1 MTKKNINVLAAIA
14 MIATGAFVA
23 GACTDSD
30 YDFNNIDNTVGIGG
44 ELTLPGSSTDTIKL
58 ADVLD
63 LDNSDCVKVRD
74 NGDYVF
80 EQTGDEI
87 EVTEIKVDGFTIQE
101 KLTSGQAFVIDL
113 ESMAKKN
120 AKAHARTKFSN
131 TQRIRRFVY
140 DGHSD
145 DVVDLTR
152 VSINPASM
160 DLSVHFPQGLSSVM
174 PTIDKLQFF
183 MPEYIVVGSVSG
195 NGNGTLSHSGT
206 VITLTGVNTSR
217 DLSLTVTTD
226 ELVFSADNM
235 DNGELTIENG
245 DITLTGDIDMS
256 LEATLD
262 ITGTPSQTRFEINNT
277 FNLDTFKPVSAVGKF
292 DPSID
297 LNSLGNIEI
306 NGVPEFL
313 TDGDVRADLDNPQIM
328 VAINNTM
335 NATGLVNGTIT
346 ATKDG
351 RKTAS
356 VTVPQMTIHPATTT
370 NICICRRKTAEIE
383 AEYGSNAYEVP
394 ELSTLIETIPD
405 NISFDA
411 EAMADK
417 TKESEFMLDH
427 TYTIAPKYS
436 VEAPIAF
443 AENASIVYK
452 DSIDGWHKDL
462 EDYDLSDDACITV
475 TANIENRVP
484 AYLTL
489 TATPIDEN
497 GNDISTDVN
506 VEVSGTVIASPDGEE
521 SAYTPLTIN
530 ITKKTADAMKKIDGL
545 RLTIQGKAKSED
557 GTDSVTGKTLNS
569 KKHFLIARDVKI
581 KVTGKIIAD
590 FN

>member
-292 DPSID
+292 DHSID

>member
-87 EVTEIKVDGFTIQE
+87 EVTEIRVDGFTIME

-120 AKAHARTKFSN
+120 VKAHARTKFSN

-335 NATGLVNGTIT
+335 NATGLVKGTIT

>member
-152 VSINPASM
+152 VNINPASM

>member
-152 VSINPASM
+152 VNINPASM

-183 MPEYIVVGSVSG
+183 MPEYIVVGNVSG

-226 ELVFSADNM
+226 ELVFSADKM

-452 DSIDGWHKDL
+452 DSIDGWHKNL

-530 ITKKTADAMKKIDGL
+530 ITKRTADAMKKIDGL

>member
-14 MIATGAFVA
+14 MIATGTFVA

-87 EVTEIKVDGFTIQE
+87 EVTEIKVDGFTIME

-131 TQRIRRFVY
+131 TQRIRRFTY

-152 VSINPASM
+152 VNINPASM

-262 ITGTPSQTRFEINNT
+262 ITGTPSQTRFEISNT

-292 DPSID
+292 DPSIN
-297 LNSLGNIEI
+297 LNSLGNVEI
-306 NGVPEFL
+306 NGIPEFL

-328 VAINNTM
+328 ISINNTM
-335 NATGLVNGTIT
+335 NATGLVKGTIT

-351 RKTAS
+351 RRTAS

-370 NICICRRKTAEIE
+370 EICICRRKTAEIE

-417 TKESEFMLDH
+417 TKESEFILDH

-452 DSIDGWHKDL
+452 DSLDGWHKDL
-462 EDYDLSDDACITV
+462 EDYDLTDDACITV
-475 TANIENRVP
+475 TAEIENRVP

-497 GNDISTDVN
+497 GNDISNDVS

-530 ITKKTADAMKKIDGL
+530 ITKKTAEAMKKIDGL

-557 GTDSVTGKTLNS
+557 GKDSVTGKTLNS

>member
-44 ELTLPGSSTDTIKL
+44 ELTIPGSSTDTIKL

-87 EVTEIKVDGFTIQE
+87 EVTEIRVDGFTIME

-113 ESMAKKN
+113 GSMAKKN

-131 TQRIRRFVY
+131 TQRIRRFTY

-335 NATGLVNGTIT
+335 NATGLVKGTIT

>member
-44 ELTLPGSSTDTIKL
+44 ELTIPGSSTDTIKL

-87 EVTEIKVDGFTIQE
+87 EVTEIRVDGFTIME

-113 ESMAKKN
+113 GSMAKKN

-131 TQRIRRFVY
+131 TQRIRRFTY

>member
-87 EVTEIKVDGFTIQE
+87 EVTEIRVDGFTVQE

-152 VSINPASM
+152 VNINPASM

>member
-87 EVTEIKVDGFTIQE
+87 EVTEIRVDGFTIME

-120 AKAHARTKFSN
+120 AKTHARTKFSN
-131 TQRIRRFVY
+131 TQRIRRFTY

-235 DNGELTIENG
+235 DNGELIIENG

-335 NATGLVNGTIT
+335 NATGLVKGTIT

-462 EDYDLSDDACITV
+462 EDYDMSDDACITV

>member
-292 DPSID
+292 DPSIN

-489 TATPIDEN
+489 TVTPIDEN

>member
-44 ELTLPGSSTDTIKL
+44 ELTIPGSSTDTIKL

-80 EQTGDEI
+80 EQTGGEI
-87 EVTEIKVDGFTIQE
+87 EVTEIRVDGFTIME

-113 ESMAKKN
+113 GSMAKKN

-131 TQRIRRFVY
+131 TQRIRRFTY

-145 DVVDLTR
+145 DVVGLTR

-160 DLSVHFPQGLSSVM
+160 DLNVHFPQGLSSVM
-174 PTIDKLQFF
+174 PTIDKLQLFL
-183 MPEYIVVGSVSG
+183 PSYIVIGSVSG
-195 NGNGTLSHSGT
+195 NGNGTLSHSGSA
-206 VITLTGVNTSR
+206 ITLTGVNTSR

-235 DNGELTIENG
+235 DNGELIIENG

-335 NATGLVNGTIT
+335 NATGLVKGTIT

>member
-120 AKAHARTKFSN
+120 AKTHARTKFSN
-131 TQRIRRFVY
+131 TQCIRRFVY

-152 VSINPASM
+152 VNINPASM

>member
-87 EVTEIKVDGFTIQE
+87 EVTEIRVDGFTIQE

-160 DLSVHFPQGLSSVM
+160 DLSVHFPQELSSVM

>member
-87 EVTEIKVDGFTIQE
+87 EVTEIRVDGFTIME

-131 TQRIRRFVY
+131 TQRIRRFTY

-152 VSINPASM
+152 VNINPASM

-475 TANIENRVP
+475 TTNIENRVP

>member
-87 EVTEIKVDGFTIQE
+87 EVTEIRVDGFTIME
-101 KLTSGQAFVIDL
+101 KLTSGLAFVIDL

-152 VSINPASM
+152 VNINPASM

-183 MPEYIVVGSVSG
+183 MPEYIIVGSVSG

-383 AEYGSNAYEVP
+383 AEYGNNAYEVP

-443 AENASIVYK
+443 ADNASIVYK

-521 SAYTPLTIN
+521 SAYTPLTVN
-530 ITKKTADAMKKIDGL
+530 ITKKTANAMKKIDGL

>member
-44 ELTLPGSSTDTIKL
+44 ELTIPGSSTDTIKL

-87 EVTEIKVDGFTIQE
+87 EVTEIRVDGFTIME

-113 ESMAKKN
+113 GSMAKKN

-131 TQRIRRFVY
+131 TQRIRRFTY

-521 SAYTPLTIN
+521 STYTPLTIN

>member
-44 ELTLPGSSTDTIKL
+44 ELTIPGSSTDTIKL

-63 LDNSDCVKVRD
+63 LDNSDCVRVRD

-80 EQTGDEI
+80 EQTGGEI
-87 EVTEIKVDGFTIQE
+87 EVTEIRVDGFTIME

-113 ESMAKKN
+113 GSMAKKN
-120 AKAHARTKFSN
+120 AKTHARTKFSN
-131 TQRIRRFVY
+131 TQRIRRFTY

-335 NATGLVNGTIT
+335 NATGLVKGTIT

>member
-23 GACTDSD
+23 GACTNSD

-87 EVTEIKVDGFTIQE
+87 EVTEIKVDGFTIME

-152 VSINPASM
+152 VNINPASM

-292 DPSID
+292 DPSIN

>member
-63 LDNSDCVKVRD
+63 LDNSDCVRVRD

>member
-152 VSINPASM
+152 VNINPASM

-335 NATGLVNGTIT
+335 NATGLVKGTIT

>member
-101 KLTSGQAFVIDL
+101 KLTSGHAFVIDL

-152 VSINPASM
+152 VSINLASM

-497 GNDISTDVN
+497 GNDISTEVN

>member
-87 EVTEIKVDGFTIQE
+87 EVTEIRVDGFTIME

-120 AKAHARTKFSN
+120 VKAHARTKFSN

-152 VSINPASM
+152 VNINPASM
-160 DLSVHFPQGLSSVM
+160 DLSVHFPQGLNSVM

-335 NATGLVNGTIT
+335 NATGLVKGTIT

-383 AEYGSNAYEVP
+383 AEYGNNAYEVP

>member
-1 MTKKNINVLAAIA
+1 

-87 EVTEIKVDGFTIQE
+87 EVTEIRVDGFTIME

-120 AKAHARTKFSN
+120 VKAHARTKFSN

>member
-63 LDNSDCVKVRD
+63 LDNSDCVRVRD

-80 EQTGDEI
+80 EQTGGEI
-87 EVTEIKVDGFTIQE
+87 EVTEIRVDGFTIME

-113 ESMAKKN
+113 GSMAKKN

-131 TQRIRRFVY
+131 TQRIRRFTY

>member
-120 AKAHARTKFSN
+120 AKTHARTKFSN
-131 TQRIRRFVY
+131 TQRIRQFVY

-152 VSINPASM
+152 VNINPASM

-335 NATGLVNGTIT
+335 NATGLVKGTIT

>member
-80 EQTGDEI
+80 EQTGYEI

-195 NGNGTLSHSGT
+195 NGNGTFSHSGT

>member
-87 EVTEIKVDGFTIQE
+87 EVTEIRVDGFTIME

-120 AKAHARTKFSN
+120 VKAHARTKFSN

-152 VSINPASM
+152 VNINPASM
-160 DLSVHFPQGLSSVM
+160 DLSVHFPQGLNSVM

>member
-87 EVTEIKVDGFTIQE
+87 EVTKIRVDGFTIQE

-206 VITLTGVNTSR
+206 VITLTGVKTSR

>member
-292 DPSID
+292 DPSIN

>member
-44 ELTLPGSSTDTIKL
+44 ELTIPGSSTDTIKL

-80 EQTGDEI
+80 EQTGGEI
-87 EVTEIKVDGFTIQE
+87 EVTEIRVDGFTIME

-113 ESMAKKN
+113 GSMAKKN

-131 TQRIRRFVY
+131 TQRIRRFTY

-183 MPEYIVVGSVSG
+183 MPEYIIVGSVSG

-206 VITLTGVNTSR
+206 VITLTGVSTSR

-292 DPSID
+292 DPSIN

-335 NATGLVNGTIT
+335 NATGLVKGTIT

>member
-87 EVTEIKVDGFTIQE
+87 EVTEIRVDGFTIME

-120 AKAHARTKFSN
+120 AKTHARTKFSN
-131 TQRIRRFVY
+131 TQRIRRFTY

>member
-63 LDNSDCVKVRD
+63 LDNSDCVRVRD

-80 EQTGDEI
+80 EQTGGEI
-87 EVTEIKVDGFTIQE
+87 EVTEIRVDGFTIME

-152 VSINPASM
+152 VNINPASM

-521 SAYTPLTIN
+521 SAYTPLTVN

>member
-1 MTKKNINVLAAIA
+1 M
-14 MIATGAFVA
+14 
-23 GACTDSD
+23 
-30 YDFNNIDNTVGIGG
+30 
-44 ELTLPGSSTDTIKL
+44 
-58 ADVLD
+58 
-63 LDNSDCVKVRD
+63 
-74 NGDYVF
+74 F

-87 EVTEIKVDGFTIQE
+87 EVTEIRVDGFTIME

-120 AKAHARTKFSN
+120 VKAHARTKFSN

>member
-63 LDNSDCVKVRD
+63 LDNSDCVRVRD

-80 EQTGDEI
+80 EQTGGEI
-87 EVTEIKVDGFTIQE
+87 EVTEIRVDGFTIME

-131 TQRIRRFVY
+131 TQRIRRFTY

-174 PTIDKLQFF
+174 PTIDKLQLF
-183 MPEYIVVGSVSG
+183 MPEYIVMGDVAG
-195 NGNGTLSHSGT
+195 NGNGTLSHSANA
-206 VITLTGVNTSR
+206 ITLTGVSTSR

-226 ELVFSADNM
+226 ELVFSANNM

-335 NATGLVNGTIT
+335 NATGLVKGTIT

-417 TKESEFMLDH
+417 TKESEFILDH

>member
-23 GACTDSD
+23 GACTNSD

-87 EVTEIKVDGFTIQE
+87 EVTEIRVDGFTIME

-183 MPEYIVVGSVSG
+183 MPEYIVIGSVSG

-292 DPSID
+292 DPSIN

>member
-63 LDNSDCVKVRD
+63 LDNSNCVRVRD

-80 EQTGDEI
+80 EQTGGEI
-87 EVTEIKVDGFTIQE
+87 EVTEIRVDGFTIME

-131 TQRIRRFVY
+131 TQRIRRFTY

-356 VTVPQMTIHPATTT
+356 VTVPQMTIDPATTT

>member
-80 EQTGDEI
+80 EQTGYEI

-120 AKAHARTKFSN
+120 AKTHARTKFSN
-131 TQRIRRFVY
+131 TQCIRRFVY

-152 VSINPASM
+152 VNINPASM

>member
-152 VSINPASM
+152 VNINPASM
-160 DLSVHFPQGLSSVM
+160 DLSVHFPQGLNSVM

>member
-63 LDNSDCVKVRD
+63 LDNSDCVRVRD

-80 EQTGDEI
+80 EQTGGEI
-87 EVTEIKVDGFTIQE
+87 EVTEIRVDGFTIME
-101 KLTSGQAFVIDL
+101 KLTSGQAFVIDFG
-113 ESMAKKN
+113 SMAKKN

-131 TQRIRRFVY
+131 TQRIRRFTY

-335 NATGLVNGTIT
+335 NATGLVKGTIT

-557 GTDSVTGKTLNS
+557 GIDSVTGKTLNS